1 MQAAMNLSK
10 RYWRSM
16 GEAGRQSSGRRGDGD
31 RCAKE
36 SARQLRA
43 AASTRTRLAPE
54 GSRAMPLTISPRILL
69 DPAVGHFH
77 HQRTLTTP
85 LPTHGPQFSPFDGVK
100 G

>member
-31 RCAKE
+31 CCATE
-36 SARQLRA
+36 SAKLRA

-77 HQRTLTTP
+77 HQRALTTP